1 MIPNNKAIRILYDS
15 MLVGILTTTNRE
27 VAVFEYDQDWLTNG
41 FSISPFEL
49 PLESGFINAKENP
62 FYGLFGVFNDSLPD
76 GWGQLLVD
84 RWLRQQGIN
93 PTGISWLD
101 RLSIVGNHGM
111 GALRYEP
118 VVSYASQMPV
128 QSLDFYANEVT
139 KIVQEVEV
147 ESLDYWI
154 ERAGSPG
161 GARPKILY
169 DADGIEWLVKFPS
182 ESDPKDIGKLE
193 YEYSLAAKK
202 AGIIMPETRLFEN
215 KYFGSARFDRKNG
228 KRLHMLTISGLLNA
242 SHRYPSLD
250 YTDIMKAVLWVTE
263 SMVEVEKVFR
273 QMVFNVLC
281 HNQDDHA
288 KNFSLLY
295 ESDKWIYSPAYDLV
309 YSTGFRG
316 NHSTTILNEGNPN
329 KSQMIEAG
337 VHAGLKVGLCEQIY
351 LEVEEAT
358 FELVAYVNKRFR

>member
-1 MIPNNKAIRILYDS
+1 MIPNNQAIRILYNS
-15 MLVGILTTTNRE
+15 MLVGILTTNDRE
-27 VAVFEYDQDWLTNG
+27 VAVFEYDQDWLING
-41 FSISPFEL
+41 YSISPFEL
-49 PLESGFINAKENP
+49 PLESGFFNANENP

-84 RWLRQQGIN
+84 RWLRQQGIT
-93 PTGISWLD
+93 PTEISWLD

-118 VVSYASQMPV
+118 VVSYESKVPA

-147 ESLDYWI
+147 ESLDYWV

-169 DADGIEWLVKFPS
+169 DADGIEWLVKFPAD
-182 ESDPKDIGKLE
+182 SDPKDIGKLE

-202 AGIIMPETRLFEN
+202 DGSIMPHTRLVEN

-228 KRLHMLTISGLLNA
+228 ERLHMLTLSGLLNA

-250 YTDIMKAVLWVTE
+250 YTDIMKAVFWVTE
-263 SMVEVEKVFR
+263 TMVEVEKVFR

-288 KNFSLLY
+288 KNFSVLY
-295 ESDKWIYSPAYDLV
+295 ENGNWVYSPAYDLV
-309 YSTGFRG
+309 YSYGFRG
-316 NHSTTILNEGNPN
+316 NHSTKILNEGNPA
-329 KSQMIEAG
+329 KSQVIEAG
-337 VHAGLKVGLCEQIY
+337 VHAGLQVGVCEQIY

-358 FELVAYVNKRFR
+358 SELVAYINKRFR